1 MATSDR
7 RTIRER
13 LRKRIRSKISG
24 TPERPR
30 LSVFFS
36 GRHVYAQVIDDTV
49 GRRARPGS
57 PSVIPAPPPP
67 TLAAAGTTEATVRG
81 AGQARANKVVAER
94 VGQLIA
100 ARAAEKQIKRV
111 VFDRGG
117 FKYHGKVKALADAA
131 RVGGL
136 EF

>member
-36 GRHVYAQVIDDTV
+36 GRHVYAQVIDDTI
-49 GRRARPGS
+49 GR
-57 PSVIPAPPPP
+57 
-67 TLAAAGTTEATVRG
+67 TLVAAGTTEPTVRG
-81 AGQARANKVVAER
+81 TSQPRANKVIAER
-94 VGQLIA
+94 VGRLIA

>member
-1 MATSDR
+1 MANPDR
-7 RTIRER
+7 RTIRDR
-13 LRKRIRSKISG
+13 IRKRIRNKISG

-36 GRHVYAQVIDDTV
+36 GRHVYAQVIDDPA
-49 GRRARPGS
+49 GR
-57 PSVIPAPPPP
+57 
-67 TLAAAGTTEATVRG
+67 TLAAAGTVESAVRG
-81 AGQARANKVVAER
+81 VAEPRANKTSAEK

-100 ARAAEKQIKRV
+100 ARAAEKQVKRV

-131 RVGGL
+131 RAGGL